1 MENYELLLIIDPSLS
16 ETERDSSLA
25 NLRTLFE
32 KAKAQI
38 EKEDI
43 W

>member
-1 MENYELLLIIDPSLS
+1 MANYELLLIIDPTLS
-16 ETERDSSLA
+16 EAERDISLE
-25 NLRTLFE
+25 NLKTLFK
-32 KAKAQI
+32 KAKVKI

>member
-1 MENYELLLIIDPSLS
+1 MANYELLLIVDPTLS
-16 ETERDSSLA
+16 ETERDVSLD
-25 NLRTLFE
+25 NLKALFK
-32 KAKAQI
+32 KAKAKI